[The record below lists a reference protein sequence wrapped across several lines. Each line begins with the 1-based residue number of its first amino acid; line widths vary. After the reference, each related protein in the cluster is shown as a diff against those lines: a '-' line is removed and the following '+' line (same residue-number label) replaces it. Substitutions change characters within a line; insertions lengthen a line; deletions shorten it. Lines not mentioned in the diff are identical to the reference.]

1 MAGEPH
7 SQTRG
12 FLDMLQWS
20 TLLITGGLLISLV
33 ASEVAIGQA
42 GNLSVLTSVFLL
54 LLAIGLLITSADFFI
69 EGAKNLART
78 VGIPEVVIGLTIVSI
93 GTSLPEILVTTTASL
108 NSSTDP
114 DLAGLAV
121 GNIYGSVLAQ
131 ITIVLGI
138 VVLVRPMDVQPDWM
152 KRDGMLM
159 LGAVVLLSIFLLIG
173 GDLRRIEGLILVSCY
188 IIYVT
193 YLLWNRDDLDDDEN
207 DGTTPSQLE
216 RGWTASAAI
225 VMVIGGLG
233 CAVYAADRLVMFASQ
248 IALEVGI
255 SEAVIGTTMS
265 GLGTSLPELTVALMA
280 AKRSQGVAIGTLIGS
295 NITDPLLSIG
305 LASLIRP
312 IVLPAEMAPLVLQ
325 LIMPATIIGVIA
337 CLVAMWT
344 GFRFNRSEGACL
356 VVLYLLFLGLLVLES
371 QGRILTG

>member
-1 MAGEPH
+1 M
-7 SQTRG
+7 
-12 FLDMLQWS
+12 D
-20 TLLITGGLLISLV
+20 
-33 ASEVAIGQA
+33 SE
-42 GNLSVLTSVFLL
+42 S
-54 LLAIGLLITSADFFI
+54 
-69 EGAKNLART
+69 
-78 VGIPEVVIGLTIVSI
+78 
-93 GTSLPEILVTTTASL
+93 
-108 NSSTDP
+108 
-114 DLAGLAV
+114 
-121 GNIYGSVLAQ
+121 
-131 ITIVLGI
+131 
-138 VVLVRPMDVQPDWM
+138 
-152 KRDGMLM
+152 
-159 LGAVVLLSIFLLIG
+159 
-173 GDLRRIEGLILVSCY
+173 
-188 IIYVT
+188 
-193 YLLWNRDDLDDDEN
+193 
-207 DGTTPSQLE
+207 
-216 RGWTASAAI
+216 AI

-233 CAVYAADRLVMFASQ
+233 CAVYAADRLVMFASE

-280 AKRSQGVAIGTLIGS
+280 AKRSQGVAIGTLIGN

>member
-1 MAGEPH
+1 MSSTDGGGATFPD
-7 SQTRG
+7 SG
-12 FLDMLQWS
+12 FPRHAPMEHIADHRWLADV
-20 TLLITGGLLISLV
+20 TV

-193 YLLWNRDDLDDDEN
+193 YLLWNRDELDDDED

-216 RGWTASAAI
+216 RGW
-225 VMVIGGLG
+225 
-233 CAVYAADRLVMFASQ
+233 
-248 IALEVGI
+248 
-255 SEAVIGTTMS
+255 
-265 GLGTSLPELTVALMA
+265 
-280 AKRSQGVAIGTLIGS
+280 
-295 NITDPLLSIG
+295 N
-305 LASLIRP
+305 ASLVP
-312 IVLPAEMAPLVLQ
+312 
-325 LIMPATIIGVIA
+325 
-337 CLVAMWT
+337 
-344 GFRFNRSEGACL
+344 S
-356 VVLYLLFLGLLVLES
+356 
-371 QGRILTG
+371 